1 MIVITFL
8 QTFSFDFDWHKNVDN
23 DLKHEID
30 FSFLKKKK
38 KKRSIESLADNKIKN
53 ETEQLL
59 SKYKQRNF
67 YKD

>member
-30 FSFLKKKK
+30 FFFFKKKK
-38 KKRSIESLADNKIKN
+38 KEALN
-53 ETEQLL
+53 L
-59 SKYKQRNF
+59 
-67 YKD
+67 

>member
-30 FSFLKKKK
+30 FSFFKKKK
-38 KKRSIESLADNKIKN
+38 KEALN
-53 ETEQLL
+53 L
-59 SKYKQRNF
+59 
-67 YKD
+67 